1 MDHRFIVFKSSPR
14 EEGFRSDSF
23 LKIFF
28 ICFVYLKKKME
39 AKWNKTEN
47 LLGLDREMH
56 GVWQEP
62 LAWYETFQQWQG
74 QSSF

>member
-1 MDHRFIVFKSSPR
+1 MDYRFIVFKLSFR

-39 AKWNKTEN
+39 VKWNKIEN
-47 LLGLDREMH
+47 FLGLDREMY
-56 GVWQEP
+56 GV
-62 LAWYETFQQWQG
+62 
-74 QSSF
+74 